1 MCIRDSMKI
10 AIITSAP
17 DMIENCIESTI
28 LRKAVESKNVE
39 IYIVDIRDFSESNYK
54 QIDDT
59 PFGGGDGMVLMAG
72 PLIKSIESS
81 FELLS
86 SNINDT
92 HIVYPSPHGQKWTQ
106 EAAENNI
113 DVDNFIFICGRYKGV
128 DQRVIDK
135 YVTHEYSIG
144 DYVVSNGELSSLVMI
159 DSIVRLN
166 PGTLNNIN
174 SAKTDSFSSALLDYP
189 HYTKPRT
196 IDGLSVPQV
205 LLEGHHEKIKSWRK
219 SKSED
224 LTKQKRPDLWKKYNK
239 TINQMEFNHE

>member
-1 MCIRDSMKI
+1 
-10 AIITSAP
+10 
-17 DMIENCIESTI
+17 
-28 LRKAVESKNVE
+28 
-39 IYIVDIRDFSESNYK
+39 
-54 QIDDT
+54 
-59 PFGGGDGMVLMAG
+59 
-72 PLIKSIESS
+72 
-81 FELLS
+81 
-86 SNINDT
+86 
-92 HIVYPSPHGQKWTQ
+92 
-106 EAAENNI
+106 
-113 DVDNFIFICGRYKGV
+113 
-128 DQRVIDK
+128 
-135 YVTHEYSIG
+135 
-144 DYVVSNGELSSLVMI
+144 VVSNGELSSLVMI